1 MFPIQQRLLTPN
13 PYSRPQKPLSKVRGV
28 VIHWTANEGKG
39 ANAEANRRFF
49 EDRKLGKTGYGSAHY
64 IVDDR
69 EIVQCIPDNEMAYH
83 VGATEYKTTRF
94 GSYPNASLLGIE
106 MCVNADGNFKV
117 VYEQTVQLA
126 AMLIKK
132 YGLNPDTDL
141 VRHYDITGK
150 NCPAFFTSDHW
161 GKVNNSYAVKYGL
174 GSSADAAWLEFK
186 RRVKEALQGN
196 TASTAKPKPAT
207 KSPYPYD
214 VNKGIGVVQVIVDKL
229 NIRKGPSFDA
239 PIEKVA
245 SRGDTYYVYG
255 EQNGLY
261 NVGGDFWVT
270 ANPKYVKFIPHPK

>member
-49 EDRKLGKTGYGSAHY
+49 ENRKLGKTGYGSAHY
-64 IVDDR
+64 IVDDK
-69 EIVQCIPDNEMAYH
+69 EIIQCIPDNEIAYH

-186 RRVKEALQGN
+186 RRVKEAL
-196 TASTAKPKPAT
+196 
-207 KSPYPYD
+207 
-214 VNKGIGVVQVIVDKL
+214 
-229 NIRKGPSFDA
+229 
-239 PIEKVA
+239 
-245 SRGDTYYVYG
+245 
-255 EQNGLY
+255 
-261 NVGGDFWVT
+261 
-270 ANPKYVKFIPHPK
+270 